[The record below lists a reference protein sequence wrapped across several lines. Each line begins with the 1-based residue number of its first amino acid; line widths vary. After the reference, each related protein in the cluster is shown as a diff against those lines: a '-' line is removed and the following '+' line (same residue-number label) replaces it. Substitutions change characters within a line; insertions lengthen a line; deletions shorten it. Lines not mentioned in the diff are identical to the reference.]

1 MVVELVIP
9 LDMEEVEL
17 LISASLKIV
26 YMLE

>member
-1 MVVELVIP
+1 MAVELVIT